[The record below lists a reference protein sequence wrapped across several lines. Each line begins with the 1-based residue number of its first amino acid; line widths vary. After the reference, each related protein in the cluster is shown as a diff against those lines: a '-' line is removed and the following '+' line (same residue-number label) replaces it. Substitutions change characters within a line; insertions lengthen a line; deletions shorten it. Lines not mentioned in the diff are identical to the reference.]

1 MKLFLS
7 EYNLWRTHQLFR
19 FFSVTCIQNNGGENI
34 WISFNRKFLE
44 KSWQMTHLSPSIKI
58 RHAEF
63 KTWVREADDVF
74 CSHNCSTRSCSSL
87 SADLDRETRINCPWR
102 LTYSPWFVCTQNCF
116 QNRIF
121 MWPCENLGDTCNY
134 CCNWKLIAFI
144 WKAWY
149 PF

>member
-7 EYNLWRTHQLFR
+7 KYNLWRTHQLFR
-19 FFSVTCIQNNGGENI
+19 FFSVTCIQNNGGENF

-58 RHAEF
+58 RHVEF
-63 KTWVREADDVF
+63 KTRFEKLMMCFAAITAVPGHVR
-74 CSHNCSTRSCSSL
+74 L

-102 LTYSPWFVCTQNCF
+102 LTYSPCFVSTQNCF

-134 CCNWKLIAFI
+134 RCN
-144 WKAWY
+144 
-149 PF
+149 